1 MSKLGHPP
9 VPTAGAHITEQE
21 CVTTSWGLEHT
32 NLCTASKVNESPRM
46 LYWPPQHVARL
57 QVQVCPARRVHAF
70 QPLRNVMQDLH
81 AQPN

>member
-1 MSKLGHPP
+1 MSQLGNPP

-21 CVTTSWGLEHT
+21 CVTTSWGLERT

-57 QVQVCPARRVHAF
+57 
-70 QPLRNVMQDLH
+70 
-81 AQPN
+81 